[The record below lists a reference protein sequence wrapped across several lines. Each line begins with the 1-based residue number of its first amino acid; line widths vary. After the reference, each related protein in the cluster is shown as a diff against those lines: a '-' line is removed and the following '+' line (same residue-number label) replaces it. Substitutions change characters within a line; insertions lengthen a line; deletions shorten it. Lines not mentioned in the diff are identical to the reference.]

1 MYETDKLA
9 NIESTTMECFDDS
22 IVFLKNERNKE
33 GTRLQP
39 LETLTVVLTLQ
50 MTTKENSYQILIYD
64 RLLFEVYS
72 STPVISHPRVLK
84 HWAGRVITMV
94 IPFLNVTCYHCE
106 FVGTIHEQMRI
117 SQHHHGINAFWQSK
131 LLKHRRQKN
140 LQQLPK
146 TTMSDNYSR

>member
-50 MTTKENSYQILIYD
+50 MTIKENSYQILIYD

-84 HWAGRVITMV
+84 H
-94 IPFLNVTCYHCE
+94 
-106 FVGTIHEQMRI
+106 
-117 SQHHHGINAFWQSK
+117 
-131 LLKHRRQKN
+131 
-140 LQQLPK
+140 
-146 TTMSDNYSR
+146 